1 MSGAAAGATGAPGG
15 EVARSPPLGL
25 IAGSGRFP
33 LLFARAAI
41 KAGREVVVVA
51 HEGETDPAIAAEAP
65 GVTWV
70 KLGQLGRIAEALRQ
84 GGCTEAVFCGGI
96 KKVRLFDV
104 RPDWLGL
111 KVLSRLR
118 SFGDDAAL
126 RAISQA
132 MEDEGIRIVSPMPLV
147 PELLA
152 PRGPIGKLRFSDD
165 QARDV
170 EAGLHA
176 ARALGA
182 LDLGQTVVLK
192 RGVVLAVE
200 AVEGTDACVARG
212 GALARGGGH
221 GPVVVKVLKPGQ
233 DLRFDLPAVGPAT
246 IAALEAAGCSAL
258 AVEAGHTVLLDR
270 EELAAFADAARIAVE
285 GV

>member
-1 MSGAAAGATGAPGG
+1 MSPGDAVG
-15 EVARSPPLGL
+15 PLPPVDGPRGQPLGL

-33 LLFARAAI
+33 LLFARAAAR
-41 KAGREVVVVA
+41 AGREIVAVA
-51 HEGETDPAIAAEAP
+51 HEGVTDPAIAAEAP

-70 KLGQLGRIAEALRQ
+70 KLGQHGRIAEVLRA
-84 GGCTEAVFCGGI
+84 GGCAEAVFCGGI
-96 KKVRLFDV
+96 KKIRLFDV

-111 KVLSRLR
+111 KVLARLR

-132 MEDEGIRIVSPMPLV
+132 MEDQGVRIVSPMPLV

-152 PRGPIGKLRFSDD
+152 PRGPVGKLRFSEE

-170 EAGLHA
+170 EAGLQA

-200 AVEGTDACVARG
+200 AVEGTDACIARG

-246 IAALEAAGCSAL
+246 IAALQAAGCSAL
-258 AVEAGHTVLLDR
+258 AIEAGHTVLLDR
-270 EELAAFADAARIAVE
+270 EELAAAADAARIAVE